1 MNSIAV
7 SPCQDDFLPLI
18 SSSPAHCKHLE
29 SQITELAAHIH
40 AASYRLL
47 ELIREYDDAHGWAG
61 PGMVSC
67 AHWLNWK
74 CGINLGAAREK
85 VRVAHALELLPKIS
99 VKFRLGEVSYSKV
112 RAMTRVGT
120 PENEEFLLQIA
131 RHGTASHVER
141 LVRQYR
147 KVKRIEALELDN
159 ERHAVR
165 QLDWYFD
172 DDESLVLKGRFT
184 PEQGLLIKKVLQ
196 SIMDEDFLEQQD
208 VSAETPVDELKPRSE
223 PISQR
228 RADALV
234 RMAQG
239 YSSKPRS
246 AGSGDRYLINV
257 HTDIETLKADGTGSE
272 SELDDCC
279 HVSAE
284 TSRRMSCDAGV
295 VHWLENK
302 KGETLSVGRKTRTI
316 PPAIRRALK
325 RRDHGCRFPG
335 CTCSRFVDAHHIVH
349 WADGGETSLNNLVL
363 LCRRHHR
370 LVHEGGFGVHTKA
383 DGQAFFTDQQQQ
395 HLPQSGDT
403 RSRGNVF
410 ALTSQNDSSGIN
422 ITSQTGECRWGG
434 EQMDD
439 DLAIL
444 CMLQLEGP
452 LQRGHVD
459 TQVLIKT

>member
-1 MNSIAV
+1 MTQIAQ
-7 SPCQDDFLPLI
+7 SHPQNQFLPQVP
-18 SSSPAHCKHLE
+18 SNQTHCQQLE
-29 SQITELAAHIH
+29 NQITELAAHI
-40 AASYRLL
+40 
-47 ELIREYDDAHGWAG
+47 
-61 PGMVSC
+61 
-67 AHWLNWK
+67 
-74 CGINLGAAREK
+74 
-85 VRVAHALELLPKIS
+85 
-99 VKFRLGEVSYSKV
+99 
-112 RAMTRVGT
+112 
-120 PENEEFLLQIA
+120 
-131 RHGTASHVER
+131 HGTASHVER

-208 VSAETPVDELKPRSE
+208 VSAETPVDELKPLSE

-246 AGSGDRYLINV
+246 AGNGDRYLINI
-257 HTDIETLKADGTGSE
+257 HTDKVNCCAASREGALGYSETLRADGTG
-272 SELDDCC
+272 
-279 HVSAE
+279 AE
-284 TSRRMSCDAGV
+284 A
-295 VHWLENK
+295 
-302 KGETLSVGRKTRTI
+302 ETLSVGRKTRTI

-325 RRDHGCRFPG
+325 RRDHGCQFPG

-383 DGQAFFTDQQQQ
+383 DGQVFFTDQQHH
-395 HLPQSGDT
+395 HLPQT
-403 RSRGNVF
+403 
-410 ALTSQNDSSGIN
+410 
-422 ITSQTGECRWGG
+422 
-434 EQMDD
+434 
-439 DLAIL
+439 
-444 CMLQLEGP
+444 
-452 LQRGHVD
+452 
-459 TQVLIKT
+459 